1 MTVRKATPPAI
12 RWGLLTILFS
22 LFALS
27 PLLQSG
33 YFWGAHDARHSVY
46 FLVEFDRAIQDGVW
60 WPRWAPDFA
69 FGYGYPFFN
78 IYGPLS
84 TYLSEVVH
92 LVGVDFVNAVK
103 VVFGLSVVFSGL
115 SMYGFV
121 RRLTGPAAGF
131 VAAMVYVYAPYHL
144 FDLYVRAALAESVG
158 LIFLPLCL
166 WGFYNVMDNPRPRAL
181 LGAGLAYA
189 GLMLTSNLMAL
200 LFTPLLGLYV
210 LVLGLGRVLDR
221 GSGSRPAPSFTFR
234 ALWNTF
240 VPPALALALG
250 MGLSAIFWLPALA
263 EFRFVRVDQWYSG
276 RYDYHDDF
284 VYLYQLFSPRW
295 GFGIS
300 QAGPDDQV
308 SFQLGLVPIVLA
320 IFSLTA
326 VRRLRGG
333 VLRRQ
338 VLFFQ
343 GLTVAAALLMLPVS
357 ARLWEAFRLVSF
369 AQFPWRFQ
377 TVTVVTMAIL
387 AGVVIHV
394 WADVHDKP
402 VQVLIVGLI
411 VLVASYPFVQARIVP
426 PAEGPVS
433 LAGLMRFQQTADE
446 MTGATV
452 WVKEIPKWSPLAD
465 LYIAGKPILS
475 QVDYAALP
483 HGVLAG
489 PRSHSSVREVV
500 EYRAQEPF
508 RLTFNRF
515 YYPGWRAYL
524 LDVQTGEVQKA
535 LPIVPRGK
543 LGKMTMDVP
552 AGSHLVLLRF
562 EDTPVRTAGKILSL
576 LALFVAGVLWLWP
589 YRHLRRASDLAP
601 SG

>member
-1 MTVRKATPPAI
+1 MTVRTVARTPAI
-12 RWGLLTILFS
+12 RWGVLTIVLS
-22 LFALS
+22 IFALS

-46 FLVEFDRAIQDGVW
+46 FLVEFDRAIQDGVL
-60 WPRWAPDFA
+60 WPRWSPDFA

-84 TYLSEVVH
+84 TYLSEFVH
-92 LVGVDFVNAVK
+92 LAGFDFVNAVK
-103 VVFGLSVVFSGL
+103 VVFGLSVVLSGL
-115 SMYGFV
+115 SMYGFA
-121 RRLTGPAAGF
+121 RRLTSPAAGF

-181 LGAGLAYA
+181 VGAGLAYA
-189 GLMLTSNLMAL
+189 GLMLTSNLMTL
-200 LFTPLLGLYV
+200 LFTPLVGLYV
-210 LVLGLGRVLDR
+210 AVLGFGKILDHR
-221 GSGSRPAPSFTFR
+221 SGTRLTRASALRMFWHTF
-234 ALWNTF
+234 A
-240 VPPALALALG
+240 PPALALALG

-284 VYLYQLFSPRW
+284 VYAYQLFSPRW

-308 SFQLGLVPIVLA
+308 SFQLGLVPVVLA
-320 IFSLTA
+320 IFSLAA
-326 VRRLRGG
+326 VRRLRAG

-343 GLTVAAALLMLPVS
+343 GLTVAAALLMLPAS
-357 ARLWEAFRLVSF
+357 ARLWETFRLVSF

-387 AGVVIHV
+387 AGVAVQL
-394 WADVHDKP
+394 WSDTSERPA
-402 VQVLIVGLI
+402 QVLIVGLI
-411 VLVASYPFVQARIVP
+411 VLAASYPYVQARIVP

-446 MTGATV
+446 MTGSTI
-452 WVKEIPKWSPLAD
+452 WVQEIPKWSPLAD
-465 LYIAGKPILS
+465 LYVAGKPILS

-500 EYRAQEPF
+500 EYRAKEPF

-515 YYPGWRAYL
+515 YYPGWHAYL
-524 LDVQTGEVQKA
+524 LNLQTGAVREE

-543 LGKMTMDVP
+543 LGKMTVDVP

-562 EDTPVRTAGKILSL
+562 EDTPVRTVGKILSL
-576 LALFVAGVLWLWP
+576 LSLVAAGALWLWP
-589 YRHLRRASDLAP
+589 YFRRRGIPPL
-601 SG
+601 